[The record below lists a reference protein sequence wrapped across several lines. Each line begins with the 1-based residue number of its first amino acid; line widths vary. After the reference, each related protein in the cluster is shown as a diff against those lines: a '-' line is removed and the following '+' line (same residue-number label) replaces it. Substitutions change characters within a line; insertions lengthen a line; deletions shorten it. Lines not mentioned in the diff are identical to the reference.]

1 MKFNKK
7 IFKYKLFRLFS
18 KRYSKIFNSI
28 YKQKLNNVL
37 LDLIKKGVE
46 INIIYDIGAYR
57 GEFSDYLNQS
67 ILKKRSFYLF
77 EANKKNSEYLDKLNF
92 RYFIGAL
99 SDSIKEVTFYS
110 KSLSG
115 DSYYREQ
122 TSFYDSSD
130 GKNILTNT
138 LDDVSKSNNLP
149 FPDFIKIDTQGSEL
163 DILKGGKK
171 TISRCKLIYME
182 CPIIEYNAGSPKLD
196 DYISFLDSIDFVPYD
211 ICEVHHIDNILVQA
225 DIIFI
230 RKPIFRKIFPQKT
243 ILNIIN

>member
-1 MKFNKK
+1 MKLNKK
-7 IFKYKLFRLFS
+7 IFKYKLFRILS
-18 KRYSKIFNSI
+18 KKYSKIFNSL
-28 YKQKLNNVL
+28 YKQKLNSVL
-37 LDLIKKGVE
+37 LDLLKKEVE
-46 INIIYDIGAYR
+46 INVIYDIGAYR
-57 GEFSDYLNQS
+57 GEFSNYLSQS
-67 ILKKRSFYLF
+67 ILKRRTFYLF
-77 EANKKNSEYLDKLNF
+77 EANKKNSKYLDNLNF
-92 RYFIGAL
+92 KYFIGAL

-110 KSLSG
+110 KFLSG
-115 DSYYREQ
+115 DSYYLEQ

-130 GKNILTNT
+130 GKKILTNT
-138 LDDVSKSNNLP
+138 LDDISKSNDLP

-163 DILKGGKK
+163 DILKGGMK
-171 TISRCKLIYME
+171 TISRSKLIYME

-230 RKPIFRKIFPQKT
+230 RKPIFRKIFPQET

>member
-1 MKFNKK
+1 
-7 IFKYKLFRLFS
+7 
-18 KRYSKIFNSI
+18 
-28 YKQKLNNVL
+28 
-37 LDLIKKGVE
+37 
-46 INIIYDIGAYR
+46 
-57 GEFSDYLNQS
+57 
-67 ILKKRSFYLF
+67 
-77 EANKKNSEYLDKLNF
+77 
-92 RYFIGAL
+92 
-99 SDSIKEVTFYS
+99 VTFYS

-115 DSYYREQ
+115 DSYYLEQ

-138 LDDVSKSNNLP
+138 LDEVTESNNLP

-196 DYISFLDSIDFVPYD
+196 DYISFLDSIDYVPYD
-211 ICEVHHIDNILVQA
+211 ICEIHHIDNILVQA

-230 RKPIFRKIFPQKT
+230 RKPIFRKIFPQET